1 MVDPMKLI
9 DAAGCA
15 APGGHYS
22 HAVDVDG
29 LVFVS
34 GQLPVTAQGH
44 TLKDAPF
51 DAQAEQV
58 LENCAVVL
66 SAAGCALTD
75 VVKTT
80 AYVVG
85 VENWP
90 AFNQAYAQRMGAHT
104 PARSVVPVPAL
115 HYGYLIEVEMIARK
129 AENRAQSSAV
139 DLDRVFNLRQEAG
152 G

>member
-9 DAAGCA
+9 DAPGCA

-29 LVFVS
+29 FVFVS

-58 LENCAVVL
+58 LENCAMVL

-90 AFNQAYAQRMGAHT
+90 VFNQVYTRTMGAHK

-115 HYGYLIEVEMIARK
+115 HYGYLIEVEMIVRRIDRR
-129 AENRAQSSAV
+129 AETLAV
-139 DLDRVFNLRQEAG
+139 DPDTVLRPRSEAG

>member
-1 MVDPMKLI
+1 MVDPMRLI
-9 DAAGCA
+9 NAPDIA

-22 HAVDVDG
+22 HAVEVNG

-51 DAQAEQV
+51 EVQAEQV
-58 LENCAVVL
+58 LQNCSAVLRAVK
-66 SAAGCALTD
+66 CALTD

-80 AYVVG
+80 VFVVG
-85 VENWP
+85 AENWP
-90 AFNQAYAQRMGAHT
+90 AFNQIYARHMGEHK

-115 HYGYLIEVEMIARK
+115 HHGYLIEVEMVARK
-129 AENRAQSSAV
+129 S
-139 DLDRVFNLRQEAG
+139 
-152 G
+152 

>member
-1 MVDPMKLI
+1 MVNPMQQI
-9 DAAGCA
+9 NAPGIA

-22 HAVDVDG
+22 HAVEVDG

-34 GQLPVTAQGH
+34 GQLPVTPQGH
-44 TLKDAPF
+44 TLKDASF
-51 DAQAEQV
+51 EAQGEQV
-58 LENCAVVL
+58 LENCIAVL
-66 SAAGCALTD
+66 RAAGCALTD

-90 AFNQAYAQRMGAHT
+90 SFNQIYARHMGAHK

-115 HYGYLIEVEMIARK
+115 HYGYLIELEMVARM
-129 AENRAQSSAV
+129 
-139 DLDRVFNLRQEAG
+139 G
-152 G
+152 